1 MSAEPPVRHNFYSD
15 TQTRPGPGML
25 AAVLEAEVGDEQ
37 QFADPTTRRLEE
49 ECAALLGK
57 EAAVFLPTG
66 TMCNEIAI
74 RAHTQPGDEVI
85 CERSSHIVVME
96 GGGPAA
102 LSGVMIHALD
112 GERGMFTADA
122 VRAAVRPASRYMP
135 RSRLAAVEQ
144 TANLAGG
151 SVWPLEMLDEV
162 AAAAREAGL
171 SLHMDGARLLNAA
184 VATGVSAARW
194 ARDMDSV
201 WLDFTKGLGC
211 PVGAVLAGSREFI
224 DRAWRW
230 KQQWGGAMRQSGV
243 LAAMGLYALENN
255 VERLADDHRRAA
267 RIGRALS
274 EMRLV
279 EAVAPVETNIAVAD
293 LSHPEITAPR
303 LAADLR
309 RSGASVSVL
318 GERRIRIVT
327 HLDVDDDDVD
337 ALLGALT
344 PALS

>member
-1 MSAEPPVRHNFYSD
+1 MAAEPPVRHNFYSD

-344 PALS
+344 AALS